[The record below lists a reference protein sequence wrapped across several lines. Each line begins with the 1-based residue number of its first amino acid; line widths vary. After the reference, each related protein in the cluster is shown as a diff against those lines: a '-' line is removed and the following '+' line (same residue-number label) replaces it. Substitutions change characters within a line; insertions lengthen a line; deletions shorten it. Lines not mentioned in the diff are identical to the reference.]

1 MKFSNKSSGEERFQY
16 VPFESCC
23 RACNKNEIT
32 ILNASKCESCPRKKW
47 PDTTHFNVCVDIT
60 PQHVQWYELW
70 VIVLNVLSLSGLVFS
85 TIIFILFVRN
95 NEARIIK
102 ATSREL
108 SYIMLGGVTIQY
120 ILICT
125 SVVKPQ
131 TFVCH
136 FNYIGFNVSFAV
148 VYAPLLTRTNRI
160 YRIFSSGKRTKVVPS
175 FTSPLSQVLITICLI
190 FVQVRGNN

>member
-1 MKFSNKSSGEERFQY
+1 MSL
-16 VPFESCC
+16 ESYC
-23 RACNKNEIT
+23 RSCNKNEIT

-47 PDTTHFNVCVDIT
+47 PDTHFNACVDIT
-60 PQHVQWYELW
+60 PQHVHWYEPW
-70 VIVLNVLSLSGLVFS
+70 VIVLNVLSISGLVFS

-120 ILICT
+120 ILLCT